1 MNTVKPTKTG
11 LAKISIP
18 HEKQTEY
25 LIDGVPNVRI
35 RVGATGNL
43 GFSLLNRVDG
53 KMRRISMEVH
63 DHSKNGILDAML
75 RAQGQA
81 EVKASLDDKTLRASG
96 ATMAPSTRARLSTPI
111 NKVLY
116 SRMPGANTVF
126 VCCMEQIAAGGY
138 YLPYALSARLL

>member
-11 LAKISIP
+11 LAKISVP

-63 DHSKNGILDAML
+63 DMTISATDILF
-75 RAQGQA
+75 
-81 EVKASLDDKTLRASG
+81 E
-96 ATMAPSTRARLSTPI
+96 
-111 NKVLY
+111 
-116 SRMPGANTVF
+116 
-126 VCCMEQIAAGGY
+126 
-138 YLPYALSARLL
+138 SARSSGNANFSAGSYSPAGSCRVGQTVVNAHPVITYTPAAEILNAAYPVRLEQLP